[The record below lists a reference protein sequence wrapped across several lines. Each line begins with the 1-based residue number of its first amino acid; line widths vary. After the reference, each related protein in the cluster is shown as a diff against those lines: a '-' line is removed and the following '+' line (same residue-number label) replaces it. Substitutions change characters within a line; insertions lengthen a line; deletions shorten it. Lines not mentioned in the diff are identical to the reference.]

1 MPTTGFRARGHS
13 EVGHVDPSGP
23 TDVPWGKTAED
34 GIDLQVN
41 ATSVDLFSSQSTMEE
56 DTGITRTS
64 LSIVARLIDAA
75 LQVFQRATGTPD
87 SEFTGDLEDAT
98 PTAEVLDFEEGKIGS
113 VERALYSLGPGPAS
127 TRRIDAVRS
136 KVADIQSVSQSKVNW
151 WTPTVTWRVLN
162 PAAGGH
168 ALRITDATA

>member
-1 MPTTGFRARGHS
+1 MPTSGFRARGHS
-13 EVGHVDPSGP
+13 EVGHVIAGP

-34 GIDLQVN
+34 GIDLQINVT
-41 ATSVDLFSSQSTMEE
+41 AVDLFSSQSTMEE
-56 DTGITRTS
+56 DTGISRMS

-75 LQVFQRATGTPD
+75 LQVFQRATGSPD
-87 SEFTGDLEDAT
+87 TEFSGDLADAT
-98 PTAEVLDFEEGKIGS
+98 PTAEVLDFEEGLIGS
-113 VERALYSLGPGPAS
+113 VERAIYSEGPGPAS
-127 TRRIDAVRS
+127 TRRLDAVRA

-168 ALRITDATA
+168 ALRITDAVA